1 MLRFKDLSPETLYF
15 VPLGGSDEI
24 GMNAN
29 LYIYQ
34 GKAIMVDLGIGF
46 AHEDIAGV
54 DVLVPDLA
62 FMEELGPALQALII
76 THAHE
81 DHIGAIAYLADAI
94 RCPIYASPL
103 AKGIIDAKLV
113 DNQSP
118 YKLVTRE
125 YQADTRLTFGP
136 FSIEFEPI
144 THSIPEMHAVIIH
157 TDKGTVF
164 HTGDWKLD
172 PQPVIGKATD
182 SARLKAIGEKGVL
195 ALVCDSTNV
204 FVEGESGSEG
214 QVAEA
219 LPEVIAHCK
228 GRVVMGTFATN
239 VARVDSICAA
249 AKAAGRHVALVG
261 RSLWRTT
268 EAARESGYLTQYPPF
283 LTDKQAME
291 LPRHKVLILAT
302 GCQGEGRA
310 ALSRIAHND
319 HPVVRLSAG
328 DTVCFSSR
336 DIPGNHVRIGMLQN
350 ALVRN
355 RIEVI
360 TSYDAPIHVSGHPA
374 REELRQLY
382 GWLKPKIAIPTHGE
396 ARHLHKHAALARE
409 LGVPETVEAFNG
421 AVIQIAEG
429 QTRITGQVQAGY
441 YAVDG
446 SSLLPLNG
454 DVLKT
459 RARVRDNG
467 AVFISLLMDDDDEM
481 DIRISAPGLLD
492 AHEDRGLIDELRLH
506 LEEQALTRRQKQ
518 GEAISKRVEQAARR
532 FLEREC
538 DKRPYVIVHM
548 LG

>member
-1 MLRFKDLSPETLYF
+1 MLRFKDLSPEKLYF

-62 FMEELGPALQALII
+62 FMEEMGPALQALII

-81 DHIGAIAYLADAI
+81 DHIGAIAYLADSI

-103 AKGIIDAKLV
+103 AKGIIETKLTDSQSPFKLV
-113 DNQSP
+113 V
-118 YKLVTRE
+118 KE
-125 YQADTRLTFGP
+125 YLPDDRLDFGP
-136 FSIEFEPI
+136 FTVSFEPI
-144 THSIPEMHAVIIH
+144 THSIPEMSAVLIE
-157 TDKGTVF
+157 TDKGLIF

-172 PQPVIGKATD
+172 PEPIIGKATD
-182 SARLKAIGEKGVL
+182 IERLKAIGNKGVL

-214 QVAEA
+214 QVAAA
-219 LPEVIAHCK
+219 LPDVIAECK
-228 GRVVMGTFATN
+228 GRVVIGTFATN

-249 AKAAGRHVALVG
+249 AKAAGRQVALVG

-268 EAARESGYLTQYPPF
+268 DAARESGYLAQYPPF

-291 LPRHKVLILAT
+291 LPRHKVLIMAT
-302 GCQGEGRA
+302 GCQGEDRA
-310 ALSRIAHND
+310 ALSRIARND
-319 HPVVRLSAG
+319 HPVVRISPG

-336 DIPGNHVRIGMLQN
+336 DIPGNHIRIGLLQN
-350 ALVRN
+350 ALVRS

-360 TSYDAPIHVSGHPA
+360 TAYDAPIHVSGHPA
-374 REELRQLY
+374 RNELRQLY

-396 ARHLHKHAALARE
+396 ARHLHKHAAFARE
-409 LGVPETVEAFNG
+409 LGVAETVEAFNG
-421 AVIQIAEG
+421 AVIQLEEGNCRIA
-429 QTRITGQVQAGY
+429 GQVQAGY

-446 SSLLPLNG
+446 SSLLPLTG

-459 RARVRDNG
+459 RARLRDNG
-467 AVFISLLMDDDDEM
+467 AVFISLLMETEDDLE
-481 DIRISAPGLLD
+481 IRISAPGLLD
-492 AHEDRGLIDELRLH
+492 AHEDRALVDELREH
-506 LEEQALTRRQKQ
+506 IEEHAMARRQKQ
-518 GEAISKRVEQAARR
+518 GDAIAKRVEQIARK